1 VGEREREREE
11 RKVRKRNSYHFIF
24 LYNISC
30 SCFIGQVE
38 VLAGAL
44 LAPVLAVIAFNIVI
58 FVTVMSVL
66 IKHSKKKIQ
75 RAKAS
80 ADGNSR
86 EATIR
91 LLISIFSIMNMYG
104 LTWLFA
110 VFTFTDGSF
119 AFQLLFAIFNSLQ
132 GFFMFIFFC
141 VLGKEAR
148 DSWAHILCR
157 GKLKK
162 FAPNVSSSRPGA
174 PKSSTTP
181 NNARRYSAQTTDT
194 LVRSAGISSQDRRSS
209 YSDTLRRGS
218 LDTLRRESVS
228 SYRAEISE
236 EPSSVSISEDYSST
250 GADLIEFN
258 DGAIAADTLGRS
270 RPSLAVTPM
279 LTLHEEEEEENELAH
294 SPGAIGDAE
303 NQGNAFTMVNQGAAS
318 YYGETT
324 LIGDA
329 LELPSMGGDS
339 ASVSGASLAES
350 GIMIDDEVSD
360 SGNGY
365 TPSPSRELQHNM
377 ARSRESPPT
386 TNDGG
391 EEEEET
397 VDNSEVVMN
406 PHAHY

>member
-1 VGEREREREE
+1 M
-11 RKVRKRNSYHFIF
+11 
-24 LYNISC
+24 LLSC
-30 SCFIGQVE
+30 SCFIGRVE

-104 LTWLFA
+104 LTWIFA
-110 VFTFTDGSF
+110 IFTFTDGSF

-148 DSWAHILCR
+148 ESWGRVICR

-174 PKSSTTP
+174 PKSSTGP
-181 NNARRYSAQTTDT
+181 SNNARRYSAQTTNT
-194 LVRSAGISSQDRRSS
+194 LIRSAGISSQDRRSS

-218 LDTLRRESVS
+218 LDTLRRESVL

-236 EPSSVSISEDYSST
+236 EPSSVSISEEDSST

-258 DGAIAADTLGRS
+258 DGAIATDTLGRS
-270 RPSLAVTPM
+270 RPSMAVTPM
-279 LTLHEEEEEENELAH
+279 LTLHEEEEEENELTH
-294 SPGAIGDAE
+294 SPGVVGDAE
-303 NQGNAFTMVNQGAAS
+303 NQGNAFTLVNEGAAS

-324 LIGDA
+324 LTGTGDA

-350 GIMIDDEVSD
+350 GIMVDDEMSD
-360 SGNGY
+360 NGNGY
-365 TPSPSRELQHNM
+365 TPSPSRELQQG
-377 ARSRESPPT
+377 ARSMATSHESPPT
-386 TNDGG
+386 TNDNG
-391 EEEEET
+391 EEETE
-397 VDNSEVVMN
+397 DNSEVVMN
-406 PHAHY
+406 PHAHF

>member
-1 VGEREREREE
+1 MRERD
-11 RKVRKRNSYHFIF
+11 SYLLVCLTF
-24 LYNISC
+24 
-30 SCFIGQVE
+30 SCFIGRVE

-75 RAKAS
+75 RAKVS
-80 ADGNSR
+80 TDGSPR

-110 VFTFTDGSF
+110 IFTFTDGSF

-148 DSWAHILCR
+148 DSWAHVLCR

-162 FAPNVSSSRPGA
+162 FAPNISSSRPGA
-174 PKSSTTP
+174 PRSSTTP
-181 NNARRYSAQTTDT
+181 SNTAARRYSAQTTNT
-194 LVRSAGISSQDRRSS
+194 LAGISSQSRRSS
-209 YSDTLRRGS
+209 YSDALRRS
-218 LDTLRRESVS
+218 SVDTLRRESVS

-236 EPSSVSISEDYSST
+236 EPSSISIAEDNSSI

-258 DGAIAADTLGRS
+258 DGPIAADTLARP

-279 LTLHEEEEEENELAH
+279 LTLHEEEEESELTH
-294 SPGAIGDAE
+294 SPGVVGDAE
-303 NQGNAFTMVNQGAAS
+303 NQGNAFTLVNEGAAS
-318 YYGETT
+318 YYYGETT
-324 LIGDA
+324 LTGDA
-329 LELPSMGGDS
+329 LQPPSTLGGDS

-350 GIMIDDEVSD
+350 GIMIDDELSD
-360 SGNGY
+360 SGNGQ
-365 TPSPSRELQHNM
+365 TPSPSRELQQGARNM
-377 ARSRESPPT
+377 PRSSPPV
-386 TNDGG
+386 TNDDDG
-391 EEEEET
+391 ELET
-397 VDNSEVVMN
+397 EDNSEVVMN
-406 PHAHY
+406 PHAH

>member
-1 VGEREREREE
+1 
-11 RKVRKRNSYHFIF
+11 
-24 LYNISC
+24 
-30 SCFIGQVE
+30 
-38 VLAGAL
+38 
-44 LAPVLAVIAFNIVI
+44 
-58 FVTVMSVL
+58 MSVL

-104 LTWLFA
+104 LTWVFA

-148 DSWAHILCR
+148 DSWAQVICR

-194 LVRSAGISSQDRRSS
+194 LVRSTGISSQDRRSS

-218 LDTLRRESVS
+218 LDTLRRGSLDSLRRESVS

-236 EPSSVSISEDYSST
+236 EPSSVSISEDDSST

-279 LTLHEEEEEENELAH
+279 LTLHEEEEEENELTH

-303 NQGNAFTMVNQGAAS
+303 NQGNAFTLVNQGAAS
-318 YYGETT
+318 YYEETT
-324 LIGDA
+324 LVGDT

-350 GIMIDDEVSD
+350 GIMIDDEMSD
-360 SGNGY
+360 SGNGC

-377 ARSRESPPT
+377 ARSRESLPT

-391 EEEEET
+391 EEEEEET
-397 VDNSEVVMN
+397 EDNLEVVMN